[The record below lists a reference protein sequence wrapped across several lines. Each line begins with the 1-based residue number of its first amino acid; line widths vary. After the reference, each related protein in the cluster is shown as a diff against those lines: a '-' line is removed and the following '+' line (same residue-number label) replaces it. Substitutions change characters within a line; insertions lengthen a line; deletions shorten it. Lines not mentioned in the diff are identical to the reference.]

1 VNALRRS
8 LGSATVHSYG
18 VFRRAV
24 DKGFSVLSAGAFHS
38 FGRRSV
44 LQLPI
49 RLGGT
54 HRIAIGERVFVGSHS
69 WLQSI
74 EDPTGDEMV
83 ALEIGDG
90 VSISG
95 MAHIT
100 AARSV
105 RLGAN
110 VLLARNV
117 FISDHNH
124 RFDEIGTPVLEQG
137 IERPRAVLIEDGAWL
152 GENVVVLPG
161 VTIGRGAVV
170 GANSVVLSD
179 VPARCV
185 AVGAPAR
192 VVRKLGGDTS
202 EPPPT

>member
-1 VNALRRS
+1 MNGLRRS
-8 LGSATVHSYG
+8 IGSTTVYSYG
-18 VFRRAV
+18 LARRAV
-24 DKGFSVLSAGAFHS
+24 DKGFSVLAAGAFHS

-54 HRIAIGERVFVGSHS
+54 RRIAIGTGVFVGSHS

-74 EDPTGDEMV
+74 EDPAGGGAP

-124 RFDEIGTPVLEQG
+124 RFDEIGAPVLDQG
-137 IERPRAVLIEDGAWL
+137 IQPPRSVVIEDGAWI

-170 GANSVVLSD
+170 GANSVVSSD
-179 VPARCV
+179 VPERSV

-192 VVRKLGGDTS
+192 VVRTLAGDAD
-202 EPPPT
+202 EKPPA

>member
-1 VNALRRS
+1 MLRR
-8 LGSATVHSYG
+8 A
-18 VFRRAV
+18 A

-49 RLGGT
+49 RLGGAR
-54 HRIAIGERVFVGSHS
+54 RIAVGDDVFVGSHS

-74 EDPTGDEMV
+74 DHPGSGDGP

-100 AARSV
+100 AAHSV

-124 RFDEIGTPVLEQG
+124 RFDRVGTPVLEQG
-137 IERPRAVLIEDGAWL
+137 IQPPRAVVIEDGAWI

-161 VTIGRGAVV
+161 VTIGSGAVV
-170 GANSVVLSD
+170 GANSVVLHD

-192 VVRKLGGDTS
+192 VVKRLDEDAART
-202 EPPPT
+202 PPAG

>member
-1 VNALRRS
+1 MNGFRRS

-18 VFRRAV
+18 VFGRVV

-49 RLGGT
+49 RLGGAR
-54 HRIAIGERVFVGSHS
+54 RIVIGDEVFVGSHS

-74 EDPTGDEMV
+74 EDPAGDESV
-83 ALEIGDG
+83 ALEIGNG

-124 RFDEIGTPVLEQG
+124 RFDENGTPVLEQG
-137 IERPRAVLIEDGAWL
+137 IEAPRAVVIEDGAWI

-192 VVRKLGGDTS
+192 VVRTLDDSVGTQ
-202 EPPPT
+202 PTA